1 MSGAIGYILLGLICS
16 SVGYALGRL
25 SCKQK
30 KDEEDK

>member
-1 MSGAIGYILLGLICS
+1 MNDIIGYILLGLICS

-30 KDEEDK
+30 PDKED